1 MQRHDFAA
9 SETRI
14 GPNDKG
20 SEKNPYTTSVREIEK
35 ELSELAKK
43 AIDGNKAL
51 ANAMTEGIVWGL
63 VFVRN
68 KKYVAISRK
77 AKKVISLYPIGSS
90 NIPNYLKDD
99 VNDTVRINGLFS
111 TDMDNRQVE
120 RPVAVSRDN
129 RAERRNRDR
138 KDAEERRRGDERR
151 REASVTR
158 NRDRKEAE
166 ERRRGDERRREAS
179 VTRNRDRKEAEE
191 RRIQDRKEAEE
202 RRNSGRKVENETH
215 AKLSNCKANVT
226 QMQSNIRKFTRKLG
240 TGNRKL
246 LSKFKTIHRHFD
258 RIVEKY
264 KRLI

>member
-68 KKYVAISRK
+68 KKYVAISGEGLD
-77 AKKVISLYPIGSS
+77 VISLYPIGSS

-138 KDAEERRRGDERR
+138 KD
-151 REASVTR
+151 
-158 NRDRKEAE
+158 AE